1 MFRVCVGK
9 QYSQISFIR
18 PFLSQTSIKAELIT
32 NQVGALTI
40 HGEALLREQS
50 PPSQSFVHRYYNSRV
65 NNKNR
70 LLMSAAFYLCFIESD
85 LDAINSP
92 KNDSE

>member
-1 MFRVCVGK
+1 MLRVCVGK

-18 PFLSQTSIKAELIT
+18 PFLSQTAIKAELIT
-32 NQVGALTI
+32 NQAGALII
-40 HGEALLREQS
+40 HGEALLKRTES
-50 PPSQSFVHRYYNSRV
+50 SDSFVHRYYNSRV

-70 LLMSAAFYLCFIESD
+70 LLMSAAFYLYFIESD